1 MSRYDR
7 QIKAIQ
13 FGEQGQVNLSK
24 SKFLIIGAG
33 ALGSTISEMLAR
45 SGAGE
50 IIVCD
55 MDIVSLSNL
64 HRQSLYDE
72 TDVHQYELKVD
83 AVKRHLSRI
92 NSEVTVTAI
101 PEEITSDN
109 LKQLI
114 EKFQPTIVIDGTD
127 NFITRYVINDICHQF
142 STPWV
147 YGACLGSKGTV
158 YAIDYSVACLR
169 CILPDPPDTGQNCSL
184 EGILPQ
190 TAHLTAS
197 LQVSEVM
204 KYIAEGHF
212 SNHFITFDSFSMDFK
227 STDATFFRNN
237 NCKTCATHD
246 YPAIMRG
253 PRYVTKMCYGKY
265 SIKLPSDVFYKE
277 IPYIVKETPSFKLI
291 KVDHVTVHLLKDGRI
306 IIYDVYSSEEAKS
319 VIFNLFSISV

>member
-1 MSRYDR
+1 MRRYDR
-7 QIKAIQ
+7 QIKASQ
-13 FGEQGQVNLSK
+13 FGEQGQDNLSK

-33 ALGSTISEMLAR
+33 ALGSTISEILAR

-50 IIVCD
+50 IIICD

-92 NSEVTVTAI
+92 NKEVKVTPI

-109 LKQLI
+109 LKQLL
-114 EKFQPTIVIDGTD
+114 EKFQPKIVIDGTD
-127 NFITRYVINDICHQF
+127 NFNTRYVINDICHQF
-142 STPWV
+142 RIPWI

-169 CILPDPPDTGQNCSL
+169 CLLPDPPDTGENCSL

-204 KYIAEGHF
+204 KYIAQGRF
-212 SNHFITFDSFSMDFK
+212 SNHFITFDSFNMKFK
-227 STDATFFRNN
+227 STEATFFHNN
-237 NCKTCATHD
+237 NCKTCGTHD
-246 YPAIMRG
+246 YPATMSDTHN
-253 PRYVTKMCYGKY
+253 VTKMCYGKY
-265 SIKLPSDVFYKE
+265 SIKLPSNIFHKE
-277 IPYIVKETPSFKLI
+277 IPNTVKSTSLFKII
-291 KVDHVTVHLLKDGRI
+291 KADHVTVHLLKDGRI
-306 IIYDVYSSEEAKS
+306 IIYDVYSKAEAKS
-319 VIFNLFSISV
+319 IISSLFTISV